1 MIPIPQKVQLPRP
14 DSGAV
19 PHPTQVVHAGLLRE
33 SAGRVKRAL
42 DLILGALLLVVSVPI
57 GVLIAAAIWLES
69 GRPILFAHRRIGQ
82 GGKTFLLYKFRS
94 MVANADA
101 VLQRHLEQRPE
112 LAMEWRRDHKLKDD
126 PRVTRV
132 GRFLRKRSLDELPQF
147 WNVLRGDMSLVG
159 PRPIVPEET
168 AKYGPRFRMYTLVKP
183 GLTGLWQVSGRN
195 DTSYRKRVSLDAEY
209 IRRWSLWLDLR
220 ILLQTV
226 RVVVGGHGA
235 Y

>member
-19 PHPTQVVHAGLLRE
+19 PHLTQVVHAGLLRE

-168 AKYGPRFRMYTLVKP
+168 GKYGPGFRMYTLVKP